1 MFYDL
6 KNKKY
11 LQWAFT
17 GKGTRELSGMVEM
30 FSFDYADFLGVYLKL
45 IEQCLSSITWQKKM
59 YPF

>member
-30 FSFDYADFLGVYLKL
+30 FSFDYADFLGV
-45 IEQCLSSITWQKKM
+45 
-59 YPF
+59 